1 MDNQKSPHIL
11 NAASNLL
18 GICFILLTSFKVFK
32 LGAGTLYDEFIVVS
46 ILLFMSSCILSFLA
60 IRNSMKPNSR
70 YEQLADYFFMSGLIS
85 LFVITILFATSI
97 I

>member
-1 MDNQKSPHIL
+1 MNNQKSPHIL

-32 LGAGTLYDEFIVVS
+32 LGANTLYDELIMVS
-46 ILLFMSSCILSFLA
+46 IFLFMSSCILSFLA
-60 IRNSMKPNSR
+60 IRNPGRSHPR
-70 YEQLADYFFMSGLIS
+70 FEQTADYLFLSGLIS
-85 LFVITILFATSI
+85 LFIITILFAMSI